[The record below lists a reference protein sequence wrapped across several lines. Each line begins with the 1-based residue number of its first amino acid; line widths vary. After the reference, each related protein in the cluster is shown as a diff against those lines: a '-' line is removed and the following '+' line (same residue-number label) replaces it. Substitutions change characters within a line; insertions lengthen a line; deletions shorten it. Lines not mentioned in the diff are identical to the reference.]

1 MCRSKMKSDIYKL
14 QAEVRELQIK
24 VSDLERQIEVPHEPD
39 LLELIESS
47 MVYFGPKIKYSE
59 ADGKEE

>member
-24 VSDLERQIEVPHEPD
+24 VSDLERQIEVQHEPD

-47 MVYFGPKIKYSE
+47 MVYKYQI
-59 ADGKEE
+59 